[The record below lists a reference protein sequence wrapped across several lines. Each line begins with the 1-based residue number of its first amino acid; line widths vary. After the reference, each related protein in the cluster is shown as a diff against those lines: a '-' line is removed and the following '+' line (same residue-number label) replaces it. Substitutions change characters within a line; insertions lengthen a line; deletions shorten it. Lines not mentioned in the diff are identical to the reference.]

1 MKTYPWWYYRR
12 WLPAQH
18 AFIEDWAALVVICLY
33 LVIFWLSLL
42 WPDRAPERLLV
53 GTLVSLAYVG
63 FAFRG
68 LWHRDWGAYVYVLA
82 MAALCYLTLPFTEAG
97 IVFIFASMALMAY
110 ARRWW
115 LSLLVQLTVTGL
127 AAWQGYV
134 LGFHGLFI
142 VITVL
147 VLVFGGILDFLFHRF
162 VEQQL
167 VLLKSQDEAE
177 QLARTAER
185 ERIARDLHD
194 LLGHTLSSVRVKAE
208 LAERLLAQ
216 QPDRAAAEIRDIE
229 QLARSSLQQVR
240 ATVSGYHEGGI
251 AMEINAARNL
261 LTAAGIQFRPV
272 TGETVPARLEPTLA
286 LVLREG
292 VTNVVRH
299 AEATA
304 VDLTLSRE
312 QNRLWLRL
320 QDNGR
325 GLNGGAGNGMQGIRT
340 RVRSERGEVHW
351 RTNQQG
357 TLMEIM
363 IPVEEAD
370 YV

>member
-1 MKTYPWWYYRR
+1 MKTYPWWYFRR
-12 WLPAQH
+12 WLPARH
-18 AFIEDWAALVVICLY
+18 PFIEDWAAPVVISLY
-33 LVIFWLSLL
+33 LAIFWLSLL
-42 WPDRAPERLLV
+42 WPDREPERLLV
-53 GTLVSLAYVG
+53 GSLVSLVFVG
-63 FAFRG
+63 LAFRG
-68 LWHRDWGAYVYVLA
+68 LWHTDWGAYVYVAA

-97 IVFIFASMALMAY
+97 IVFIFAGMALMAY
-110 ARRWW
+110 ARHWW
-115 LSLLVQLTVTGL
+115 VSFLVQLLVTGL

-147 VLVFGGILDFLFHRF
+147 LIVFGGTLDFLFHRY
-162 VEQQL
+162 VDQQSA
-167 VLLKSQDEAE
+167 LLKSQDEAE

-208 LAERLLAQ
+208 LAERLLSRE
-216 QPDRAAAEIRDIE
+216 PERAAAEIRDIE

-261 LTAAGIQFRPV
+261 LTAAGVQFRPI
-272 TGETVPARLEPTLA
+272 TAETVPTRLEPTLA

-292 VTNVVRH
+292 ITNVVRH
-299 AEATA
+299 ARATA

-320 QDNGR
+320 QDNGE
-325 GLNGGAGNGMQGIRT
+325 GLKGSSGHGMQGIRT
-340 RVRSERGEVHW
+340 RVRSEGGQAHW
-351 RTNQQG
+351 TVNEQG
-357 TLMEIM
+357 TLMEVM
-363 IPVEEAD
+363 LPVQEAD
-370 YV
+370 YA